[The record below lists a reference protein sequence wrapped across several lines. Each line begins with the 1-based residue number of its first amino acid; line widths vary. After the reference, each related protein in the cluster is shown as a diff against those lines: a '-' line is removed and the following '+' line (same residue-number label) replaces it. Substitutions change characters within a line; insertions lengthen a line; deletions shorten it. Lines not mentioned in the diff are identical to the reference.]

1 MVGTAARGAAMST
14 ETAVERAVKALLKW
28 RDSQS
33 HLQKPQLLMEDE
45 LLYLI
50 VSLKKIP
57 QNPRVNPMKVP
68 LPHPLID
75 PSTDPAELCMFI
87 DDRPKSGITKDAVSK
102 KIKAENIPITKV
114 IKLSKLKTDYKPFE
128 AKRKLCDSYH
138 MFFADKR
145 IIPLLPRLLGKQFF
159 KKKKIPVP
167 VDLKHKNWK
176 EQIEKA
182 CSSAML
188 FLGSGTCCV
197 VKVAKLSL
205 GQKEIVE
212 NVQAAINGIAEVVP
226 SKWGNVR
233 SFHLKLLESLAL
245 PVYQAMPD
253 LRLKILAE
261 AEHPTSKEDK
271 QEVEEVEGDASHQK
285 KKKKKGRIHE
295 VQYMDDQE
303 NINDSNFGA
312 DIKDEIAT
320 EDISTKKKKSALKK
334 LSAIDMKVKDKKK
347 KKRLAA

>member
-1 MVGTAARGAAMST
+1 MAATAT
-14 ETAVERAVKALLKW
+14 VEKAVNALVKW

-33 HLQKPQLLMEDE
+33 HLQNPQLLEEDE
-45 LLYLI
+45 FLYLI

-57 QNPRVNPMKVP
+57 QNRVNPMKVP
-68 LPHPLID
+68 LPHPLIG
-75 PSTDPAELCMFI
+75 PSTDSAELCMFI
-87 DDRPKSGITKDAVSK
+87 DDRPKSGITKDAASK
-102 KIKAENIPITKV
+102 KIKSENIPITKL
-114 IKLSKLKTDYKPFE
+114 IKLSKLKTDYQPFE
-128 AKRKLCDSYH
+128 AKRKLCDSYN

-167 VDLKHKNWK
+167 VDLKHRNWK

-205 GQKEIVE
+205 GKKEIVE
-212 NVQAAINGIAEVVP
+212 NVVAAINGIAEVVP
-226 SKWGNVR
+226 SKWGSIR
-233 SFHLKLLESLAL
+233 SFHLKLPESLAL

-253 LRLKILAE
+253 LRLKIVAADE
-261 AEHPTSKEDK
+261 ADNPTPMEEKQQVED
-271 QEVEEVEGDASHQK
+271 EEDDASNQKTMK
-285 KKKKKGRIHE
+285 KKKNKGRIHE

-303 NINDSNFGA
+303 NIDNSNSGA
-312 DIKDEIAT
+312 DIKDEIKT
-320 EDISTKKKKSALKK
+320 DDIPTKKKKKT
-334 LSAIDMKVKDKKK
+334 DMKVKDKKK
-347 KKRLAA
+347 KKKVAA

>member
-1 MVGTAARGAAMST
+1 MST
-14 ETAVERAVKALLKW
+14 ETAVEKAVKALLKW

-33 HLQKPQLLMEDE
+33 HLQKPQLLQEDE

-68 LPHPLID
+68 LPHPLIH
-75 PSTDPAELCMFI
+75 PSAELCMFI
-87 DDRPKSGITKDAVSK
+87 DDRPKSGITKDAASK

-128 AKRKLCDSYH
+128 AKRKLCDSYD

-205 GQKEIVE
+205 GENEIVE
-212 NVQAAINGIAEVVP
+212 NVEAAINGIAEVVP

-233 SFHLKLLESLAL
+233 SFHLKLLDSLAL

-261 AEHPTSKEDK
+261 SEHPTSSKDEK
-271 QEVEEVEGDASHQK
+271 QEVEEGEEDGSHQK
-285 KKKKKGRIHE
+285 KKKKKNKGRIHE

-303 NINDSNFGA
+303 NINDSNSGA
-312 DIKDEIAT
+312 DIKDEIAN
-320 EDISTKKKKSALKK
+320 DDHSTKKKKSALKK
-334 LSAIDMKVKDKKK
+334 LSAVDMKVKDKKK